1 MLQEEKQVLVDVNS
15 KLIHSTAGKCPCSDL
30 CSSLVAQGMTRVLLG
45 ESRIADSEALS
56 LEFKRMDVKSTQRDP
71 ERNCDSSIC
80 VVRYVKTYG

>member
-1 MLQEEKQVLVDVNS
+1 MFSL
-15 KLIHSTAGKCPCSDL
+15 G
-30 CSSLVAQGMTRVLLG
+30 SSLLAQGVTIVLLG

-80 VVRYVKTYG
+80 VVGYVKTSA